1 MISNTGGLGKI
12 SPEIALLD
20 KPGCGPLVGLVKK
33 IDLIKLDG
41 GVGRD
46 AKKWVQPSISSRS
59 DGIEI
64 LNPTS
69 AEIYPDGAAFR
80 HHPGKIRGP
89 AEIVGPASETG
100 PDPYGYGCT
109 AVYQYGTT
117 DSYPGGARF
126 PYHLYSRAYP
136 DGDAFLISS
145 G

>member
-1 MISNTGGLGKI
+1 MRPAGR
-12 SPEIALLD
+12 
-20 KPGCGPLVGLVKK
+20 LVKK

-80 HHPGKIRGP
+80 HHPGRIHRPDEIGIPSLIR
-89 AEIVGPASETG
+89 VKLS
-100 PDPYGYGCT
+100 
-109 AVYQYGTT
+109 
-117 DSYPGGARF
+117 S
-126 PYHLYSRAYP
+126 SR
-136 DGDAFLISS
+136 GVLVMQES
-145 G
+145 

>member
-1 MISNTGGLGKI
+1 MLSNTGGPGKI

-20 KPGCGPLVGLVKK
+20 NTGCGPLVGLVKK

-100 PDPYGYGCT
+100 PDPYGYTSMGLQT
-109 AVYQYGTT
+109 ATRVV
-117 DSYPGGARF
+117 
-126 PYHLYSRAYP
+126 P
-136 DGDAFLISS
+136 DFRTIYIRGPTRMVTLF
-145 G
+145 